1 MTDDL
6 ETLRKAVEAFGR
18 RKNELTEDGKQALY
32 RITFNIKIYAQAREN
47 IVETR
52 DERPVELMRK
62 LIVEDI
68 AIIEAELRTKGEG

>member
-1 MTDDL
+1 MNDDL

-62 LIVEDI
+62 LIMEDI
-68 AIIEAELRTKGEG
+68 AIIEADLKGEG